1 MHRNIMMALSLLLL
15 MISPLTGCND
25 SKNIPATDAGG
36 IRIGLVTDTVG
47 ISDRSFNATVWKG
60 VQDAQRD
67 LGIHGAYLEPLSRTD
82 YERNIKVFTDKNYEL
97 VITVG
102 FMQADATKAAAAANP
117 DRKFA
122 IVDSS
127 YNPVLPNVMGL
138 TFNTDEAAFL
148 AGYLAAGMSR
158 TGKVGTFGGMTIP
171 PVTIFMVG
179 FEKGVH
185 HYNQQF
191 GKKVEVIGWK
201 TDPGISGCGTGRF
214 TGNFDNS
221 DDGRIFANRL
231 MDDGADIVVPVAGLA
246 GSATAAAVKARGMMM
261 IGVDSDQ
268 YVSAPQ
274 YSDVYLTSI
283 VKNSD
288 NATYDVIKTLV
299 DNSFKGGTYLGT
311 LKNGGVGIAPYHDF
325 DTRIPAGLKTGI
337 EQLKKD
343 IIDGKVS
350 TGWSDCLK

>member
-1 MHRNIMMALSLLLL
+1 MRHNIIITLSVLLFLGL
-15 MISPLTGCND
+15 PLTLTLTGCND
-25 SKNIPATDAGG
+25 SKNTPV
-36 IRIGLVTDTVG
+36 RIGLVTDTGG
-47 ISDRSFNATVWKG
+47 INDRSFNATVWKG
-60 VQDAQRD
+60 VQDARRD
-67 LGIHGAYLEPLSRTD
+67 MSIQGAYLESRSETD
-82 YERNIKVFTDKNYEL
+82 YEQNIKAFTRQNYDL

-102 FMQADATKAAAAANP
+102 FMLANATKAAAETNP
-117 DRKFA
+117 GLKFA

-127 YNPVLPNVMGL
+127 YDPVLPNVMGL

-148 AGYLAAGMSR
+148 AGYLAAGMSN
-158 TGKVGTFGGMTIP
+158 TGKVGTFGGMMIP

-179 FEKGVH
+179 FENGVLY
-185 HYNQQF
+185 YNQQF

-201 TDPGISGCGTGRF
+201 TDPGTSACGAGRF

-231 MDDGADIVVPVAGLA
+231 MDDGADIILPVTGLS
-246 GSATAAAVKARGMMM
+246 GSASAAAVKERSMMM

-268 YVSAPQ
+268 YISTPQ
-274 YSDVYLTSI
+274 YGDVYLTSI
-283 VKNSD
+283 LKNSD
-288 NATYDVIKTLV
+288 NATYDVIKTV
-299 DNSFKGGTYLGT
+299 VGNSFKGGTYLGT

-325 DTRIPAGLKTGI
+325 DNRIPAGLETGI
-337 EQLKKD
+337 EQLKMD